1 MPRIDSPHGRI
12 EIPAPPD
19 PGKGPPRAGL
29 DNLPSMLELVRARRV
44 GLIVNHTSVTAAGA
58 HVLDALPALGADV
71 RVLFTPEHGLLGTE
85 EAGARTSN
93 GTHRGVKV
101 VSLYGAKRAPAPE
114 DLAGLDLLV
123 FDIQDVACRFYTY
136 ITTMAMAMEK
146 AAAAGLPFLILD
158 RPCLAGGTEVA
169 GPVLRPE
176 CKSFVGYLP
185 LPIAYGMT
193 AGELGAM
200 AVAEG
205 WLGGGHALT
214 VVPLAGWR
222 RGPPAPASNALARPP
237 SPNLPTIDAVI
248 AYAGMCLL
256 EATNISE
263 GRGLDTPFLT
273 VGAPWIEGK
282 ALAADLAARNL
293 PGAAFSPAV
302 FTPRPIPGKALSP
315 KYAGERCEGVTLAIA
330 DRARFQSVRTG
341 LEVLRAAIARWP
353 DRVTINDRGFARL
366 AGVED
371 LHARL
376 KHGETATAI
385 LASYEPELAAF
396 RARRKKYLQYPEPVH
411 IR

>member
-1 MPRIDSPHGRI
+1 MPRLDSLHGCV
-12 EIPAPPD
+12 EIPALPD
-19 PGKGPPRAGL
+19 SDKGPPRCGL
-29 DNLPSMLELVRARRV
+29 DNLPRLLELVRARRA
-44 GLIVNHTSVTAAGA
+44 GLILNHTAVTAAGT
-58 HVLDALPALGADV
+58 HMLDALSALGADV
-71 RVLFTPEHGLLGTE
+71 RVIFTPEHGLFGTD
-85 EAGARTSN
+85 EAGARVTD
-93 GTHRGVKV
+93 GTHRGIKV
-101 VSLYGAKRAPAPE
+101 VSLFGAKRAPAPA

-136 ITTMAMAMEK
+136 ISTMAMAMEK

-176 CKSFVGYLP
+176 FKSFVGYLP

-214 VVPLAGWR
+214 VVRLAGWR
-222 RGPPAPASNALARPP
+222 RGAPARTAGVLAPPP
-237 SPNLPTIDAVI
+237 SPNLPTLDAVI
-248 AYAGMCLL
+248 AYSGMCLL

-273 VGAPWIEGK
+273 IGAPWIDGK

-302 FTPRPIPGKALSP
+302 FTPRPIPGKALAP
-315 KYAGERCEGVTLAIA
+315 KHSGLRCEGITLAIA
-330 DRARFQSVRTG
+330 DRARFQGVRTG
-341 LEVLRAAIARWP
+341 LEVLSAIFARWP
-353 DRVTINDRGFARL
+353 QRIAVDQRGFARL
-366 AGVED
+366 AGVGD
-371 LHARL
+371 LATRL
-376 KHGETATAI
+376 ERGEAATAI
-385 LASYEPELAAF
+385 LASYESELAAF
-396 RARRKKYLQYPEPVH
+396 RARRSKYLLYPGP
-411 IR
+411 